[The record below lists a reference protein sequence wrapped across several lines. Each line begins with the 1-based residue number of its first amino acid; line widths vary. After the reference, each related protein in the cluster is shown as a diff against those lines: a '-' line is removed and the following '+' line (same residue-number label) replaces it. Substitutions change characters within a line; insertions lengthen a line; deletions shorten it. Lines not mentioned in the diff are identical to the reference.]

1 MTATPRY
8 SIGRVIKAA
17 REAEY
22 EIAAMDEKAEFV
34 LVFHRLPF
42 GEAIERDLLT
52 DYQLVIVGVD
62 DATYREWVQKGSI
75 DRFRL

>member
-1 MTATPRY
+1 
-8 SIGRVIKAA
+8 
-17 REAEY
+17 
-22 EIAAMDEKAEFV
+22 MDEKAEFV

-42 GEAIERDLLT
+42 GEAIERDHLT